1 MDRYKIHKAVEYI
14 RIQPGFPFDGAD
26 VEESVEEVL
35 AYFGLHPQLD
45 EEEKQVLREELL
57 PMAWADEEAE
67 MSRVVELSGQSGV
80 TPVSDK
86 FHVERCAP
94 EGVHFS
100 LCPPVLAI
108 CHADMRQ
115 GVSPTGGEN
124 APRGE

>member
-14 RIQPGFPFDGAD
+14 RTQPEFPFDGVD
-26 VEESVEEVL
+26 VEESLDEVL

-45 EEEKQVLREELL
+45 DGERQVMREELL
-57 PMAWADEEAE
+57 PLAWSAQEAE
-67 MSRVVELSGQSGV
+67 ISLLAEETRLVGLKHSPGKVRE
-80 TPVSDK
+80 
-86 FHVERCAP
+86 ERCAP

-100 LCPPVLAI
+100 LRRPVLAI
-108 CHADMRQ
+108 CHADLRQ